1 MARVCEVCGKGNQIG
16 NMVEIRG
23 KAKYLGGVGTKITGI
38 SRRKFKPNLQSV
50 HVTLP
55 SGGNKMM
62 RVCTSCLRAG
72 AVQKAV
78 QSKPFVLPGD
88 KSGKA
93 SSPVKAS
100 AATPAKPATAKAKK

>member
-1 MARVCEVCGKGNQIG
+1 MARVCEVCGKGNQVG
-16 NMVEIRG
+16 NTVELRG
-23 KAKYLGGVGTKITGI
+23 KAKYLGGVGTKVTGI
-38 SRRKFKPNLQSV
+38 TRRKFKANLQNV

-78 QSKPFVLPGD
+78 QSKPFMLPVD

-93 SSPVKAS
+93 NRGKPS
-100 AATPAKPATAKAKK
+100 APATAQGAKAKK